1 MTKSK
6 KRILK
11 DKILDIMKSKCTDTT
26 RLISEDMDRPRTALR
41 WLKVGF
47 HLALCEYC
55 QEYKTQLETLRK
67 LTQGLEIEVPSM
79 DIQGEM
85 KLESKEKLRQMI
97 ERNS

>member
-6 KRILK
+6 TRILK
-11 DKILDIMKSKCTDTT
+11 DKILEIMRSKCTDTT
-26 RLISEDMDRPRTALR
+26 RLISEDLDRPKSASR

-67 LTQGLEIEVPSM
+67 LTQDLEKEVPTM
-79 DIQGEM
+79 EGQGEM
-85 KLESKEKLRQMI
+85 KQESKEKLKKII
-97 ERNS
+97 ENSS